1 MMDTDDFYA
10 LVDAA
15 GRDEDAYV
23 SIDRLRIS
31 RDFLDSLCDE
41 NEQIKSMSVIDLIAL
56 MDETL

>member
-1 MMDTDDFYA
+1 MDTDDFYA